1 MYRYIDVHSHVG
13 IDLFGADSDEV
24 LAAMEKEG
32 VATIVVGVD
41 RATSEQAAALAGKHN
56 NVFATVGC
64 HPEDGK
70 AENFD
75 EEYYARLV
83 KHPKVVAVG
92 ECGLDYYRLT
102 VEEADAR
109 KEQQK
114 KLFVSQIEFALEHD
128 KPLML
133 HGRPSKGTMDAYE
146 DMLTLLRSYEG
157 LRGNVHFFVGT
168 PEIAEQFFALNFS
181 VSFTG
186 VVTFS
191 HDYDEV
197 VRRAPQDMIHAE
209 TDSPYATPI
218 PHRGKRNDPRYL
230 PLIAHRLAEIRG
242 EPEEELR
249 QALLQNAKRV
259 FGLTL

>member
-13 IDLFGADSDEV
+13 MDLFGDDSGEV
-24 LAAMEKEG
+24 LLAMEESG
-32 VATIVVGVD
+32 IATIVVGVD
-41 RATSEQAAALAGKHN
+41 SVTSEQAVALAQKHN

-75 EEYYARLV
+75 EEYYTRLV
-83 KHPKVVAVG
+83 KNSKVVAVG
-92 ECGLDYYRLT
+92 ECGLDYYRLIA
-102 VEEADAR
+102 EEADTR

-114 KLFVSQIEFALEHD
+114 QLFAKQIEFALAHD

-168 PEIAEQFFALNFS
+168 PAIAEQFFALNFT

-186 VVTFS
+186 VGTFS
-191 HDYDEV
+191 GDYDAV
-197 VRRAPQDMIHAE
+197 VRAAPQGMIHAE
-209 TDSPYATPI
+209 TDSPYATPM
-218 PHRGKRNDPRYL
+218 PHRGKRNDPRFL
-230 PLIAHRLAEIRG
+230 PLIVARLAEIRG
-242 EPEEELR
+242 EPQEELR
-249 QALLQNAKRV
+249 QALLSNAKRV
-259 FGLTL
+259 FGLSL